1 LDPSGLISLYRD
13 AWGRLIL
20 SNGPGSAPV
29 PVVAVRAFPF
39 SCPRQGVALCDADGR
54 EILWLENLD
63 ALSAEL
69 RRAIEEALARREFVP
84 VIRRIYGIQPRIEP
98 SEWEV
103 DTDRGRARF
112 LLHSPDDVRRL
123 DERRAMVIDAHGIR
137 YLINDV
143 EDLDSASRH
152 LLERYL

>member
-1 LDPSGLISLYRD
+1 LEPSALFSLHRD

-20 SNGPGSAPV
+20 SNGPASAAI

-39 SCPRQGVALCDADGR
+39 SCPRQGVALCDPEGR

-63 ALSAEL
+63 ALSAEV
-69 RRAIEEALARREFVP
+69 RQVIEEELARREFVP
-84 VIRRIYGIQPRIEP
+84 VIRRICCIKPRIEP

-103 DTDRGRARF
+103 ETDRGRARF
-112 LLHSPDDVRRL
+112 LLHSADDVRRL
-123 DERRAMVIDAHGIR
+123 DERRAMVIDTHGIR
-137 YLINDV
+137 YLINDM
-143 EDLDSASRH
+143 EDLDSLSRH

>member
-1 LDPSGLISLYRD
+1 MLGNGASG
-13 AWGRLIL
+13 A
-20 SNGPGSAPV
+20 AV

-39 SCPRQGVALCDADGR
+39 SCPRQGVALCDLQGREVVWLEDLDSLADGVR
-54 EILWLENLD
+54 QV
-63 ALSAEL
+63 
-69 RRAIEEALARREFVP
+69 IEEELARREFVP
-84 VIRRIYGIQPRIEP
+84 VIRRICRIHPRIEP

-103 DTDRGRARF
+103 ETDRGRACF
-112 LLHSPDDVRRL
+112 VLHTGDEVRRL

-143 EDLDSASRH
+143 AGLDAASRH